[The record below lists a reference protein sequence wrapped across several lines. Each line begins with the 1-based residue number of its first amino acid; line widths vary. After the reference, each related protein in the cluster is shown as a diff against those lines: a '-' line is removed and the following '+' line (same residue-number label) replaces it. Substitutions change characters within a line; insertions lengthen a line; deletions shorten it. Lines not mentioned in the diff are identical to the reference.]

1 MHGCQHCILHVRRN
15 NSRKIWCWGKK
26 FTVLS
31 LLNFNQIMFVVFA
44 EKFQHGGQTCISHLQ
59 MILPRK
65 KNNSLEK
72 HIIFH
77 TVLRIWASKLRSL
90 VWKFHARLS
99 KLHSTC
105 TKEQFEKNLMLGKKV
120 YCFITFEF
128 QSKYVQSF
136 CRKISARWS
145 KLHFTS
151 RDDHSQK
158 EQISRIKQKFWVFW
172 DFERPIY
179 GVWWKLHARLSKLNS
194 TCTKE
199 QFEKKLVLGKNLNCF
214 LITFEI

>member
-1 MHGCQHCILHVRRN
+1 MGLNVYCFYHFRKLINFCSEFLRRSFGTVFKTAFHVYRWSFRERRTNLLKNTYFFTLFWEFEHQNYGVWCGSFMHGCQNCILHVRRN
-15 NSRKIWCWGKK
+15 NSRKIWYWGKK

-31 LLNFNQIMFVVFA
+31 LSKFNQNMFGVLA
-44 EKFQHGGQTCISHLQ
+44 EKVRHGGQTCISHLQ

-65 KNNSLEK
+65 KNNFLEK

-77 TVLRIWASKLRSL
+77 TVLRIWASKLRNL

-99 KLHSTC
+99 KLH
-105 TKEQFEKNLMLGKKV
+105 
-120 YCFITFEF
+120 
-128 QSKYVQSF
+128 
-136 CRKISARWS
+136 
-145 KLHFTS
+145 
-151 RDDHSQK
+151 
-158 EQISRIKQKFWVFW
+158 
-172 DFERPIY
+172 
-179 GVWWKLHARLSKLNS
+179 S